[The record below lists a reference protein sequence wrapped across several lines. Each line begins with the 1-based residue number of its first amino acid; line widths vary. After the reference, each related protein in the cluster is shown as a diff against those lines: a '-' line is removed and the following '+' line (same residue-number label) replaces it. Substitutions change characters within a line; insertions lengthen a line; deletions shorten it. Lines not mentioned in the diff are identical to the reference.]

1 MEFLKQHI
9 SEELYRQLEQALSG
23 NDKVKLGNLAD
34 GTYVSKRKYD
44 DEAQKVSELTAQI
57 AERDRQLESLEQS
70 AGDNARLQEIRKSVV

>member
-57 AERDRQLESLEQS
+57 AERDR
-70 AGDNARLQEIRKSVV
+70 